1 MELMPP
7 PGAVG
12 CFSVY
17 SSECIEAV
25 ISAAEL
31 ECRPAIVSM
40 DQNVIKDTQLD
51 EMAREAFH
59 MARASSVPISV
70 HLNHAESLEGIKVGL
85 DLGFSSVMFDG
96 SNLDFDENI
105 RQTCE
110 ARIMAHAYG
119 SEIEGEYGMLC
130 ITNEDLEKIN
140 QFLRKTMVDY
150 LAFSADKSMTM
161 QKQKQS
167 LLTFKQLVK
176 ESGVPLVLHGAS
188 NIDQILLK
196 KFQVSGVR
204 KINVH
209 SEILKAMK
217 DYQYE
222 INMSCHKVS
231 QAIYKS
237 EIKKIIKQVVQNKIK
252 QFLLD

>member
-1 MELMPP
+1 MPP

-17 SSECIEAV
+17 SLECIEAV

-40 DQNVIKDTQLD
+40 DQNVIRDTQLD
-51 EMAREAFH
+51 EMAREAFL

-70 HLNHAESLEGIKVGL
+70 HLNHAESLEKIKMGF

-105 RQTCE
+105 RLTCE

-119 SEIEGEYGMLC
+119 SEIEGEYGLLS
-130 ITNEDLEKIN
+130 ITNEDLEKIK
-140 QFLRKTMVDY
+140 QFLRKTLVDY
-150 LAFSADKSMTM
+150 LAFSADKSVTVHN
-161 QKQKQS
+161 QKQS
-167 LLTFKQLVK
+167 ISTFKQIVK
-176 ESGVPLVLHGAS
+176 ESSVPLVLHGAS
-188 NIDQILLK
+188 NIDQVLLK
-196 KFQVSGVR
+196 EFQMSGVR

-209 SEILKAMK
+209 SEILKAIDDNSYK
-217 DYQYE
+217 
-222 INMSCHKVS
+222 INVRCHQVL
-231 QAIYKS
+231 QRIYKS
-237 EIKKIIKQVVQNKIK
+237 EVKKSIKKIVQKKIK
-252 QFLLD
+252 QYMLD

>member
-17 SSECIEAV
+17 SPECIEAV
-25 ISAAEL
+25 ISAAEI

-40 DQNVIKDTQLD
+40 DQNVIRDTQLD
-51 EMAREAFH
+51 EMAKEAFL
-59 MARASSVPISV
+59 MARDSSVPISV
-70 HLNHAESLEGIKVGL
+70 HLNHAESLEGIKMGL

-96 SNLDFDENI
+96 SSLDFDENI

-130 ITNEDLEKIN
+130 ITNEDLNKVK
-140 QFLRKTMVDY
+140 QFLSKTMVDY
-150 LAFSADKSMTM
+150 LAFSADKSVTIDNQM
-161 QKQKQS
+161 QS
-167 LLTFKQLVK
+167 IYIFKQIIEK
-176 ESGVPLVLHGAS
+176 SGVPLVLHGAS
-188 NIDQILLK
+188 NIDNTMLRR
-196 KFQVSGVR
+196 FQVSGVR

-209 SEILKAMK
+209 SEIIKAMN
-217 DYQYE
+217 DYQYA
-222 INMSCHKVS
+222 INMCSHQLS
-231 QAIYKS
+231 QTVYES
-237 EIKKIIKQVVQNKIK
+237 EIKRLIKQVVQNKIK
-252 QFLLD
+252 KYC